1 MPVKLLAMV
10 ATRAAKE
17 RRRSRASGLLM
28 LLLCLGG
35 CSGEPTIPLATVPF
49 DVSRM
54 GQSVSIPVTVT
65 EENANLDHVYIVGV
79 FVWNPDRDPRISD
92 LATYPPRQR
101 LYLRVRVWHIV
112 DGNNV
117 AVVVRDRDFDY
128 DRKTETFA
136 SRLSMNERG
145 TDIAYVKAVAGR
157 NDVESMAS
165 VHFRFREYGQYRV
178 DVQTVADTPSLYS
191 MPAWLTVQRDFRHG
205 K

>member
-1 MPVKLLAMV
+1 MTV
-10 ATRAAKE
+10 
-17 RRRSRASGLLM
+17 
-28 LLLCLGG
+28 LLCLCG
-35 CSGEPTIPLATVPF
+35 CSGEPTVPLATVPF

-65 EENANLDHVYIVGV
+65 KDNANLDYVYIVAV

-101 LYLRVRVWHIV
+101 LYLRVRVLHIV
-112 DGNNV
+112 DGNDV
-117 AVVVRDRDFDY
+117 AVVVSDRDFDY
-128 DRKTETFA
+128 DGRTETFT
-136 SRLSMNERG
+136 SRPSMGERA
-145 TDIAYVKAVAGR
+145 TDIAYVKPVAGR
-157 NDVESMAS
+157 NNVESMAS
-165 VHFRFREYGQYRV
+165 VHFRFQEYGRYRV